1 MIRAE
6 DLPSD
11 TERVLVP
18 AQPSMDEEP
27 LISNVIRLG
36 EWLVNRSLINRSHLY
51 QGLQLAYQQSCRL
64 GDALVEMGVLQRQ
77 RMEQEIQMLHATL
90 DAPQRVVP
98 PPLPADV
105 FQVKDKP
112 DEVGTKAKS
121 KTKTSKRKGPPPL
134 PSDVFKKKTKAMEK
148 KGEENKEKV
157 LPALTRP
164 RADDTEKVLSARRA
178 DDTEKDVVYYLTRRK
193 IND

>member
-18 AQPSMDEEP
+18 AQPSMEEEP

-51 QGLQLAYQQSCRL
+51 QGLQLAYQRSCRL

-90 DAPQRVVP
+90 DTPGRAVP

-105 FQVKDKP
+105 FRTEDP
-112 DEVGTKAKS
+112 DTEVETKSGSISTSKTETGTKR
-121 KTKTSKRKGPPPL
+121 KRKGPPPL
-134 PSDVFKKKTKAMEK
+134 PADVFKSKSKAAPS
-148 KGEENKEKV
+148 
-157 LPALTRP
+157 LPRS
-164 RADDTEKVLSARRA
+164 RADDTEKVLSAPRA

-193 IND
+193 RHE